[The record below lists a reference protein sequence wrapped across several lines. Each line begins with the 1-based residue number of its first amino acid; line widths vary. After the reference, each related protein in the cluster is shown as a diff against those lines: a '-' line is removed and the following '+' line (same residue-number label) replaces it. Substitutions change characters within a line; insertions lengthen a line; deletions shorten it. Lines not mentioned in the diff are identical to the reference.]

1 MSIVANIVGFSS
13 RMAYV
18 LKQSDAP
25 NRITD
30 CRALNPS
37 SQEN

>member
-1 MSIVANIVGFSS
+1 MTNAANIAGFASQK
-13 RMAYV
+13 AYIS
-18 LKQSDAP
+18 KQSGAP
-25 NRITD
+25 MRIND

>member
-1 MSIVANIVGFSS
+1 MSKFANTLGFLSQK
-13 RMAYV
+13 AYV
-18 LKQSDAP
+18 TQQSGVPKRA
-25 NRITD
+25 ND